1 MRACIDHLEKTG
13 RISARHHMPMIETEQ
28 WTIARNQQADPGRT

>member
-13 RISARHHMPMIETEQ
+13 RIGAKYGLPMIEGEQ
-28 WTIARNQQADPGRT
+28 WEMDGGREDGGKR